1 VTIFGLLE
9 LYRKGEITWEQG
21 ETFGPIAVRKAV
33 PAP

>member
-9 LYRKGEITWEQG
+9 LYRKGEITWEQDVA
-21 ETFGPIAVRKAV
+21 FGPISVRKAV